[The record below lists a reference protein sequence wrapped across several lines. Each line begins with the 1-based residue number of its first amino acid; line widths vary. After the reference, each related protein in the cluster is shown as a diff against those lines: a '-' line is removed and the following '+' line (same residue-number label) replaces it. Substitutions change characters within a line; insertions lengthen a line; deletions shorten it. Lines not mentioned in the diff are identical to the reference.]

1 MSEYTYEF
9 ENRNECLE
17 HYEWD
22 NVWWDC
28 ADVIGV
34 PRVMY
39 IGDSISC
46 GARKVATQVAEEKLL
61 FDGFGTSKAVDNPH
75 FFAAVRVFASQ
86 QNDRCAI
93 LFNNGLHGW
102 HLTEEE
108 YGVHYKKIV
117 KFLKEKTNVPLIL
130 LLSTD
135 DMIHPG
141 INDRIIERNRIV
153 KAIAEEFSLPVIDL
167 YEVAMAHSDL
177 HTQDKIHFTTEGYTK
192 IAEKIVSYLDENS
205 I

>member
-1 MSEYTYEF
+1 MSGFTYETEKRSTPL
-9 ENRNECLE
+9 EN
-17 HYEWD
+17 YEWD
-22 NVWWDC
+22 NVWWEQLNSGKGKRI
-28 ADVIGV
+28 V
-34 PRVMY
+34 Y

-46 GARKVATQVAEEKLL
+46 GTRRIATNVSDGKYL
-61 FDGFGTSKAVDNPH
+61 FDGFGTSKAVDNPY
-75 FFAAVRVFASQ
+75 FEASLSLFLAQEKEYAA
-86 QNDRCAI
+86 I
-93 LFNNGLHGW
+93 IFNNGLHGW

-153 KAIAEEFSLPVIDL
+153 KAIADEFSLPVIDL